1 MNYFILGTIYT
12 LLLSVKVI
20 APALSTVAMAL
31 MTMINISIYLFKKR
45 YSDFALMSS
54 FLMPGEVFPAVS
66 LLIGLFLRIKKKA
79 FTATIKTKKISFFL
93 FMIMIISSIISA
105 LVYDTII
112 NLVFYLIYLTIIAF
126 TIVMSDE
133 TISPSMIVASM
144 KKFVVIE
151 FLITIMIIVRYRIVT
166 PGDEFCG
173 SMSSAHWLGNWLI
186 VALMLLCFHDESTNR
201 IKLSVRNIQKN
212 CIYIILILVMLYLA
226 DAKSLLIALAI
237 GTIGYYFFEHR
248 SNFNYSFMWYTITF
262 CISLFALF
270 GVLYSETIKEF
281 VLQKNHLLYTYLYQS
296 GWNGKF
302 EFIRGTLLEELP
314 GIHLFTGFGL
324 GQYGSRIA
332 NMFAYN
338 VMWRA
343 DNGINNIVAA
353 FFKPHYIPQYAKY
366 IGFYNADFVSQIGWR
381 SAVMSYPFNSV
392 TAMIAETG
400 LVGILF
406 FSYVFNNYIKESECK
421 ILGFYFL
428 VACFFDLYFDNF
440 PCVALLILVMLNTKV
455 RRKEINNG

>member
-1 MNYFILGTIYT
+1 MNYFILCTIYT

-20 APALSTVAMAL
+20 VPSLSTVAITL
-31 MTMINISIYLFKKR
+31 MIIINISIYLFKKR

-54 FLMPGEVFPAVS
+54 FLMPGEVFPMIN
-66 LLIGLFLRIKKKA
+66 LIIGLFLRIKKKA
-79 FTATIKTKKISFFL
+79 FTTKIKIRYISFFL
-93 FMIMIISSIISA
+93 FMIMIISSIISGITN
-105 LVYDTII
+105 DTVI
-112 NLVFYLIYLTIIAF
+112 NSVFYLVYLIIIAF
-126 TIVMSDE
+126 TFVMSDE
-133 TISPSMIVASM
+133 TISPGVIVDSM

-151 FLITIMIIVRYRIVT
+151 FLITVMIIVKYRIVT

-186 VALMLLCFHDESTNR
+186 VALMLFCYHDESTSR
-201 IKLSVRNIQKN
+201 IKLSVRNIKRN
-212 CIYIILILVMLYLA
+212 FIYILLILAMLYLA

-237 GTIGYYFFEHR
+237 GTLGYYIFEHR
-248 SNFNYSFMWYTITF
+248 RNSNYSFLWYTIIF
-262 CISLFALF
+262 CSSLFVLF
-270 GVLYSETIKEF
+270 GTLYSETIKEF
-281 VLQKNHLLYTYLYQS
+281 ILQKNHLLYTYLYQS

-302 EFIRGTLLEELP
+302 EYIRGTLLEELK
-314 GIHLFTGFGL
+314 GIRLLTGFGL

-343 DNGINNIVAA
+343 DNAINNIVAA
-353 FFKPHYIPQYAKY
+353 VFNPHYVSQYAKY
-366 IGFYNADFVSQIGWR
+366 IKFYNTDFVSQIGWR

-400 LVGILF
+400 LVGIFF

-428 VACFFDLYFDNF
+428 VACFFDLYFDSF
-440 PCVALLILVMLNTKV
+440 PCVALLIVVMLNTKV
-455 RRKEINNG
+455 QRKEINNG